1 MIHKEHSYGMGDFN
15 GFQRRSFDCLDRLH
29 QHTLFISSRDVLDDG
44 GWSFILRENIPL
56 VDSSL
61 AVRGDEVV
69 LGRVDGY
76 TVDLILLEV
85 ND

>member
-1 MIHKEHSYGMGDFN
+1 M
-15 GFQRRSFDCLDRLH
+15 
-29 QHTLFISSRDVLDDG
+29 DDG